1 MNLIHSLPSER
12 QSPER
17 FFAAIEISAGTSSKY
32 EIDHETGALV
42 LDRFLSTSTHYP
54 HNYGFIPKT
63 WADDG
68 DPLDV
73 LVISSGPIIPMA
85 LVECHAIGLL
95 EMKDGG
101 RVDEKIIAVPEKDPF
116 YGSFRSIAELPS
128 HVEEEL
134 RHFFQV
140 YKELE
145 HGKTTIVEGY
155 LGPEAAKKAI
165 LRGLALYRKEFPDR

>member
-32 EIDHETGALV
+32 EIDHETGALI

-101 RVDEKIIAVPEKDPF
+101 RRRSGE
-116 YGSFRSIAELPS
+116 GSFLRFLHFHRRAPKPRRGGAPPLLP
-128 HVEEEL
+128 
-134 RHFFQV
+134 
-140 YKELE
+140 
-145 HGKTTIVEGY
+145 GI
-155 LGPEAAKKAI
+155 
-165 LRGLALYRKEFPDR
+165 